1 MIWPFDTGGVVLALY
16 VVTFALHAV
25 FVSYVLAGTAYVLVR
40 KDDAAT
46 AIVRDRLPFML
57 GCGITAGVAPL
68 LFIQLLYQRRF
79 YTANLLLGPRWGAVV
94 PALIVGFYALYLAKS
109 SPKWSRIALV
119 TALGCFA
126 FVAWSWTE
134 IHQLMMTD
142 SVWREFYAVE
152 KRLFLDPD
160 IAPRLVLWFGAMTT
174 LFATVAAWSAD
185 ARRLAIVALAGRV
198 VSAAGA
204 AWLVSRG
211 FTAQGPAVA
220 WLIVLALAVA
230 AEVVGWLL
238 VLRDRSIGIAIATA
252 GCTAA
257 LLSATVIREAPR
269 LAMILPAPEGGG
281 GIVFA
286 VVFVTAG
293 VAIAWVVKTVRAAP
307 PT

>member
-40 KDDAAT
+40 KDTTAT

-79 YTANLLLGPRWGAVV
+79 YTANLLLGPRWLAVV
-94 PALIVGFYALYLAKS
+94 PALIIGFYALYLAKS
-109 SPKWSRIALV
+109 SRRWSRRALV
-119 TALGCFA
+119 AALVCFA

-134 IHQLMMTD
+134 IHQLMMAD
-142 SVWREFYAVE
+142 STWRELYATGQRV
-152 KRLFLDPD
+152 FVDPD
-160 IAPRLVLWFGAMTT
+160 IAPRLVVWFGAMAT

-198 VSAAGA
+198 VSAAGV
-204 AWLVSRG
+204 AWLASRG
-211 FTAQGPAVA
+211 FTAQGPAMA
-220 WLIVLALAVA
+220 WLIVLGLAVA
-230 AEVVGWLL
+230 AEVAGWIL
-238 VLRDRSIGIAIATA
+238 VLRDRSIGLAIATA

-269 LAMILPAPEGGG
+269 LSMIVPAPDGGG

-286 VVFVTAG
+286 VVVVAAG
-293 VAIAWVVKTVRAAP
+293 LAIAWVVNTVRAA
-307 PT
+307 